1 MNRRYL
7 EVKSVKVVTK
17 FERTLLL
24 PDNNGIV
31 ESQQVSSLQE
41 GGSGDLTCNRDVC
54 QKEAVSGNILT
65 WSAIQNLNWDVIFLL
80 GGGFALSKVCSKYV
94 ECY

>member
-1 MNRRYL
+1 MNRRFL

-17 FERTLLL
+17 FERTLFL
-24 PDNNGIV
+24 PNNNGIV

-41 GGSGDLTCNRDVC
+41 GVSCNTDVC
-54 QKEAVSGNILT
+54 KKEAVSGNILT